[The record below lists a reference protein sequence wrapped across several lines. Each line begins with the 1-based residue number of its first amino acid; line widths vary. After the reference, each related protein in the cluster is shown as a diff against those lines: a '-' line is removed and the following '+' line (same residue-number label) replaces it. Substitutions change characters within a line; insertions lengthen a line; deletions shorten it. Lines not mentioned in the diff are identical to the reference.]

1 MNRVFKALSDPTRR
15 RVLQL
20 LRERPLSAGDL
31 ADQFDVS
38 KPTMSAHF
46 AVLLEADLIEADKQ
60 GRSILYRLKMSVLE
74 DALLG
79 FTQTLGWNMA
89 PRRATRGPVKT
100 APTMPATRTKS
111 LKGTS

>member
-20 LRERPLSAGDL
+20 LRERPMLAGKL
-31 ADQFDVS
+31 ADRFPVS

-46 AVLLEADLIEADKQ
+46 AVLQEAGLIEAEKS
-60 GRSILYRLKMSVLE
+60 GRTIVYRLKLSVLE

-79 FTQTLGWNMA
+79 FAQTLGWNMKA
-89 PRRATRGPVKT
+89 AGSGRAAAAGRFKRRA
-100 APTMPATRTKS
+100 APGEA
-111 LKGTS
+111 